1 MVKWLA
7 PALTG
12 DTMSVGLRKILCAV
26 RSINFTHYP
35 DMGHTTTVCGPVKS
49 RVPHLKGQSAIAN

>member
-12 DTMSVGLRKILCAV
+12 DTTSVSARKILCSV
-26 RSINFTHYP
+26 QSINLTHYP
-35 DMGHTTTVCGPVKS
+35 DVARTTTASGPGKS
-49 RVPHLKGQSAIAN
+49 RVPHLKGESAIAN